1 MKITELRCF
10 SNPASLFSNPF
21 KNSSAINLT
30 TGKISLNINYRD
42 YLLAGINYNAAHYYY
57 PIKEIG
63 AFALAQ
69 YNF

>member
-1 MKITELRCF
+1 VPTLRADYKTSTGIDPKGRIGSILL
-10 SNPASLFSNPF
+10 SN
-21 KNSSAINLT
+21 
-30 TGKISLNINYRD
+30 TGISLNINSPD

-69 YNF
+69 